1 MHIPDG
7 FINNSVSAPLIGA
20 AVLSVGYSVSKLK
33 SGLLKKKIVAKK
45 KLALE
50 TGDLDTAVEEKW
62 QLTDKG
68 KDKLLAIASTG
79 AFVFAAQMMNFPV
92 AEGTSGHLIGAAL
105 STIVL
110 GPYVSI
116 LIMALVLSVQALMFG
131 DGGLVALGANIV
143 NLGIVASFTAYF
155 VYKYLFNSPKGFN
168 LRFLLAGFLSAWLS
182 VIAAALFCSL
192 QLIVSGHGGAEI
204 LASMLGV
211 HALIG
216 IGEAVI
222 TVAVVLLFFPKKLNN

>member
-20 AVLSVGYSVSKLK
+20 AVLSVGYSVSKIK
-33 SGLLKKKIVAKK
+33 SGLLKKKVVAKK
-45 KLALE
+45 KMALE
-50 TGDLDTAVEEKW
+50 TGDLDSAIEEKW
-62 QLTDKG
+62 RLTEKG

-105 STIVL
+105 ATIVL
-110 GPYVSI
+110 GPYASV
-116 LIMALVLSVQALMFG
+116 LIMALVLSIQALMFG
-131 DGGLVALGANIV
+131 DGGLMALGANIV
-143 NLGIVASFTAYF
+143 NMGLVASFAAYF
-155 VYKYLFNSPKGFN
+155 VYKKLFNSPEGVN
-168 LRFLLAGFLSAWLS
+168 LRFLLGGFLSAWFS
-182 VIAAALFCSL
+182 VMAAALFCSL

-204 LASMLGV
+204 LTSMLGV

-222 TVAVVLLFFPKKLNN
+222 TLAVVLLFFPKKLNN